1 MKKSFLLILAI
12 ICLLGT
18 NDVHA
23 RYRAA
28 ISGQIIDAQNNPVSG
43 AKIRISNNWMV
54 EEIMSDHEG
63 QFYSHLLDEGGYWVD
78 ILTNGK
84 IVKSRRIIISRTNR
98 VKRYYNFRVYE
109 NAASVHHEDRDP
121 YFRPYSQKVK
131 DQPVKWNYLS
141 GPNGPSFWV
150 NNGKNAK
157 TGQFVEIVKSDR
169 K

>member
-1 MKKSFLLILAI
+1 MKKSFLLVLAI
-12 ICLLGT
+12 ICLSST
-18 NDVHA
+18 IDAQA

-28 ISGQIIDAQNNPVSG
+28 ISGQIVDAQNNPIPG

-63 QFYSHLLDEGGYWVD
+63 QYFSHLLDEGGYWVA
-78 ILTNGK
+78 ILADGK
-84 IVKSRRIIISRTNR
+84 CIKSRRIIISPTDR

-131 DQPVKWNYLS
+131 DQPVKWNYLTE
-141 GPNGPSFWV
+141 PNGPSFWV
-150 NNGKNAK
+150 NNGQKAI
-157 TGQFVEIVKSDR
+157 TGMGIDSVKSE
-169 K
+169 KK

>member
-1 MKKSFLLILAI
+1 MKKSFLLILAF
-12 ICLLGT
+12 ICLLSLA
-18 NDVHA
+18 DAQA
-23 RYRAA
+23 RYRAS
-28 ISGQIIDAQNNPVSG
+28 ISGQIVDAQNAPVPG
-43 AKIRISNNWMV
+43 AKIRISNNWTV
-54 EEIMSDHEG
+54 EELMSDHEG

-84 IVKSRRIIISRTNR
+84 IIKSRRIIISPTDR
-98 VKRYYNFRVYE
+98 VRRYYNFRVYE

-150 NNGKNAK
+150 NNGKRA
-157 TGQFVEIVKSDR
+157 TPGQSVEIVKSDR

>member
-12 ICLLGT
+12 ICLSST
-18 NDVHA
+18 IDA
-23 RYRAA
+23 QTRYRAA
-28 ISGQIIDAQNNPVSG
+28 ISGQIVDAQNNPIPG

-63 QFYSHLLDEGGYWVD
+63 QFFSHLLDEGGYWVD
-78 ILTNGK
+78 VLTDGK
-84 IVKSRRIIISRTNR
+84 CKKSRRIIISPTDR
-98 VKRYYNFRVYE
+98 VKWYYNFRVYE

-131 DQPVKWNYLS
+131 DQPVKWNYIS

-150 NNGKNAK
+150 NKGNK
-157 TGQFVEIVKSDR
+157 TSSSLSTDSLKSIKR
-169 K
+169 